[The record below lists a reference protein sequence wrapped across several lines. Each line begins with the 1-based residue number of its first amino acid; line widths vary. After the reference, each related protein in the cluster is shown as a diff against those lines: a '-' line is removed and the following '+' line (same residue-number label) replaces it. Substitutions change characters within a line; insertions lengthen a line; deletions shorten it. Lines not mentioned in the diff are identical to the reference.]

1 MHSSQ
6 IRLNTTD
13 FMISFRGIA
22 LEIRSVTKSKHIQG
36 CIHNFCFL
44 PAWWLWREACTR
56 SHPELGREN
65 SQRRWYFVLRHGRV
79 GRRQAC
85 KKQKFLFIILIV
97 AVQAPRRLRSRLVAS
112 PRQSLVPQI
121 AIAVRGQFHRQSL
134 CMDAGP
140 RRTPRQGQRP
150 PGASPKAKETDVSA
164 GD

>member
-1 MHSSQ
+1 M
-6 IRLNTTD
+6 
-13 FMISFRGIA
+13 
-22 LEIRSVTKSKHIQG
+22 
-36 CIHNFCFL
+36 
-44 PAWWLWREACTR
+44 PAWWLWREARTR
-56 SHPELGREN
+56 SHSELGREN

-150 PGASPKAKETDVSA
+150 PTEWSESHVHGGGRRRLRQNKISA
-164 GD
+164 GWSSPGCRPPAGSPQIIRAHTAQRIREAKPPIHT